1 MHSVYL
7 IRHGKSELGG
17 ADAERGLEPEGHVHA
32 EQIAERLVAVTPPVK
47 ALYSSP
53 FRRAGLTMEPLAK
66 RLALPIAVADEF
78 REKTMSDEPIAD
90 LKVARQRMWE
100 DFDFRLPGGETN
112 AEAQI
117 RATNALRKI
126 QAAHPDEAVAV
137 VSHGT
142 LMGLIL
148 NTYDPSFGYEEWLA
162 ITMPDIFRIDVPS
175 SGAPVVEHIGC
186 EGIETFKIKG

>member
-7 IRHGKSELGG
+7 IRHGKSELEG

-32 EQIAERLVAVTPPVK
+32 EQIAGRLVAVTPPVK
-47 ALYSSP
+47 ALYVSP

-66 RLALPIAVADEF
+66 RLGLPVAVADEF
-78 REKTMSDEPIAD
+78 REKHMSDEPIAD
-90 LKVARQRMWE
+90 LGATRQKMWE

-112 AEAQI
+112 AEAQV
-117 RATNALRKI
+117 RATTALKKI
-126 QAAHPDEAVAV
+126 RSAHPDEAVAV

-148 NTYDPSFGYEEWLA
+148 NTYDPNFGYEEWLA
-162 ITMPDIFRIDVPS
+162 ITMPDIFRIDDPS

-186 EGIETFKIKG
+186 GEIETFQIKG

>member
-17 ADAERGLEPEGHVHA
+17 ADAERGLEPEGQVHA
-32 EQIAERLVAVTPPVK
+32 EQIAERLVAATPPVK
-47 ALYSSP
+47 ALYTSP

-66 RLALPIAVADEF
+66 RLGLSVTVADEF

-90 LKVARQRMWE
+90 LKAARQRMWE

-112 AEAQI
+112 AEAQV
-117 RATNALRKI
+117 RATSALRKI
-126 QAAHPDEAVAV
+126 QKDHPDEAVAV

-162 ITMPDIFRIDVPS
+162 ITMPDIFRIDVPA
-175 SGAPVVEHIGC
+175 SGAAVVEHIGC
-186 EGIETFKIKG
+186 EGIEAFRIKG

>member
-47 ALYSSP
+47 ALYVSP

-66 RLALPIAVADEF
+66 RLGLPVTVADDF
-78 REKTMSDEPIAD
+78 REKNMSNEPVAN
-90 LKVARQRMWE
+90 LREARQKMWE

-112 AEAQI
+112 AEAQV
-117 RATNALRKI
+117 RAITALKHI
-126 QAAHPDEAVAV
+126 QSAHPDEAVAV

-162 ITMPDIFRIDVPS
+162 ITMPDIFRIDVPPT
-175 SGAPVVEHIGC
+175 GAPVVEHIGC
-186 EGIETFKIKG
+186 DEIETFKVKG